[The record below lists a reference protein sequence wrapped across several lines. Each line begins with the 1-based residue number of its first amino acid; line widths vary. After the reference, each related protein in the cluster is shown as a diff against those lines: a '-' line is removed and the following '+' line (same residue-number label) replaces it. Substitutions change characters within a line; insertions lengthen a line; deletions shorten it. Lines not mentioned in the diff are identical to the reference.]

1 MPNFNRDLL
10 TLFGALAVAACLL
23 AGSVMIY
30 PGGRQMEVGLSAES
44 QSIKGMGA
52 SAFPEVNLFSIP
64 PEYSRDAKVH
74 VAEHIRAEN
83 DTDERQAPPV
93 GGQFGRG
100 FPQFQV
106 DLRTVL
112 ADLGRPHS
120 VTPTMLRRSE

>member
-1 MPNFNRDLL
+1 MPSFNRDLL
-10 TLFGALAVAACLL
+10 TLLGAFAVAACLF
-23 AGSVMIY
+23 ASGIVIY
-30 PGGRQMEVGLSAES
+30 PDGRRMEVGLSAEP
-44 QSIKGMGA
+44 QS
-52 SAFPEVNLFSIP
+52 SAFPQENLFSIP
-64 PEYSRDAKVH
+64 TLYSRDAKVH
-74 VAEHIRAEN
+74 GAEHASAEN
-83 DTDERQAPPV
+83 DTDEKKASPV